1 MQPIWEVNSINV
13 LFYYITDATS
23 DQCLAKCMLM
33 MFINLP
39 FSRLCWE
46 EIVMSLKSNISQ
58 EVLFTR
64 WMVEQVILGYE
75 HKKELLQM
83 SSSEKLPELSTPLI
97 FCSSSCHT
105 LFWTYFQLT
114 CILWKRVLNGNSG
127 PLLFQKTTYVTY
139 IIVKLY
145 EQSPSHIQKHITDVF
160 CSSAQIL
167 LLCGQI
173 AITAIKGILYL
184 NVAEGIY

>member
-1 MQPIWEVNSINV
+1 
-13 LFYYITDATS
+13 
-23 DQCLAKCMLM
+23 MLM

-75 HKKELLQM
+75 HKKELLQI

-114 CILWKRVLNGNSG
+114 FILWKRILNGNSG
-127 PLLFQKTTYVTY
+127 PLLFQKTTYVTH

-160 CSSAQIL
+160 CSSTQVL